1 MQQSDKIILSSTPW
15 RDLRQMGI
23 GEIKFYPLSKTT
35 SIRTMC
41 TRAGFE
47 QEKKFV
53 TAINRI
59 DRTISVTRTR

>member
-15 RDLRQMGI
+15 REIRQMGI
-23 GEIKFYPLSKTT
+23 GEKKFYPLSRTS
-35 SIRTMC
+35 SIRSMC
-41 TRAGFE
+41 TRTGAE